1 MSRRIGEILVARGLL
16 DAEQLAEALQV
27 QLISGGRLGTSL
39 LDLGYV
45 DEETLGRAL
54 ADAHR
59 VEYATREMLR
69 DIPDEV
75 IQEFPGSLAEKHL
88 AVPIKLDGEQ
98 LHLAVVVPRN
108 LGTLSSKTGFRI
120 VPWVAPE
127 LRIFEALEIHYG
139 VSRRPR
145 YLRLCREL
153 DRKSR
158 QERQKAIVLATTS
171 AVASVGPDPP
181 EDRHVVL
188 PDETDPYGT
197 NWREV
202 AKQLELDEDHSCDRD
217 QAEPA
222 SERRSSATRRK
233 NSRRLEDVLDRM
245 CRADCKE
252 ELSEAVLDYGVPRM
266 RTCVLFSVRSQ
277 LARIW
282 DCRGVDLPDGSV
294 RNLKWPVVAGSIF
307 TLLLGN
313 KWYRGPVDGTDP
325 AIDRFYQMLRLEIPA
340 EVFLYPVYLNDR
352 LVSIVYGDN
361 GPDEP
366 IEGDTADHLR
376 LHSRLSLALNLL
388 LLKRKIRAV

>member
-27 QLISGGRLGTSL
+27 QLISGGLLGTSL

-45 DEETLGRAL
+45 DEETLGRTL

-59 VEYATREMLR
+59 VEYATRDVLR
-69 DIPDEV
+69 NVPDEV

-88 AVPIKLDGEQ
+88 AVPIKLDGDQ
-98 LHLAVVVPRN
+98 LHLAVVAPRN
-108 LGTLSSKTGFRI
+108 LGTLSSLTGFRI

-127 LRIFEALEIHYG
+127 FRIYEALEIHYG
-139 VSRRPR
+139 VARRPR
-145 YLRLCREL
+145 FLRLCREI
-153 DRKSR
+153 D
-158 QERQKAIVLATTS
+158 QKARSERRVAAALATS
-171 AVASVGPDPP
+171 SVAAADVPDRPEGGPIAPP
-181 EDRHVVL
+181 G
-188 PDETDPYGT
+188 ETDPYGT

-202 AKQLELDEDHSCDRD
+202 AKELRLDEDEPDDRD
-217 QAEPA
+217 QAEPTKA
-222 SERRSSATRRK
+222 
-233 NSRRLEDVLDRM
+233 SRRLEDVLDRM

-252 ELSEAVLDYGVPRM
+252 ELSRAVLDYGVLRM
-266 RTCVLFSVRSQ
+266 STCVLFSVRSQ

-282 DCRGVDLPDGSV
+282 DCRGLDLPDGSV

-340 EVFLYPVYLNDR
+340 DVFLYPVYLNDR

-366 IEGDTADHLR
+366 IEGGTDEHLR
-376 LHSRLSLALNLL
+376 LYSRLSLALNLL
-388 LLKRKIRAV
+388 LLKMKIRAV